1 MKTENVVTGI
11 VVASSSKS
19 FWSTAEV
26 KLAVQ
31 TLKPNESDPTSI
43 CKKTAGQ

>member
-1 MKTENVVTGI
+1 MKTENDVTGI

-26 KLAVQ
+26 RLAVH
-31 TLKPNESDPTSI
+31 TFKLNESDPTST
-43 CKKTAGQ
+43 CKKTARQ